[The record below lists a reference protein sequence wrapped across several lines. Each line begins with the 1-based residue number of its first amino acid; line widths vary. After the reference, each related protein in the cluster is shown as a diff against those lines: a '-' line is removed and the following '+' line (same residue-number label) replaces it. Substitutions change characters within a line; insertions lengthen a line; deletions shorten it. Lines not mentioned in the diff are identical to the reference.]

1 MKTIAK
7 TRSRARAV
15 ALQALYQ
22 FDVQRRAASGASGA
36 SGGRRDL
43 ESFIEESGDDEAVTV
58 YARRLLAGTLDALET
73 IDASI
78 ARVVANWTMERI
90 APVDRCILR
99 LALFELLEMPDVPPK
114 VAINEAIEL
123 AKKYSTERS
132 GAFVNGI
139 LDRIHQERKE
149 KSTDDASS
157 ATDKRQEGTV
167 C

>member
-1 MKTIAK
+1 
-7 TRSRARAV
+7 
-15 ALQALYQ
+15 
-22 FDVQRRAASGASGA
+22 
-36 SGGRRDL
+36 
-43 ESFIEESGDDEAVTV
+43 
-58 YARRLLAGTLDALET
+58 
-73 IDASI
+73 
-78 ARVVANWTMERI
+78 MERI

-149 KSTDDASS
+149 KSTDDTSS
-157 ATDKRQEGTV
+157 ARDKRQEGTV